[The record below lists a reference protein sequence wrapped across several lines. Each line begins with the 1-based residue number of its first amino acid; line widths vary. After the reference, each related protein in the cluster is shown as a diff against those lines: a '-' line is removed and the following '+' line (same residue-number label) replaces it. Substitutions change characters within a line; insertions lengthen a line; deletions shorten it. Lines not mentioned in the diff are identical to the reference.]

1 MDHPTP
7 DRPTSPPK
15 AHPPKLDDQL
25 CFALYS
31 AGLALTKVYRPI
43 LEALDLTYP
52 QYLAM
57 MALWE
62 RDDITVNALGAQ
74 LRLDSGTL
82 TPLLKRLE
90 GRGMLQRRRD
100 PEDERRVRVVLTETG
115 RALGA
120 QAADIPLAIGK
131 AAGMSRAEAAQER
144 ERLVAL
150 RDRLEAFLADD

>member
-7 DRPTSPPK
+7 DRPPSPHK

-62 RDDITVNALGAQ
+62 RDDITVNALGDQ

-90 GRGMLQRRRD
+90 GRGLLQRRRD
-100 PEDERRVRVVLTETG
+100 PEDERRVRVVLTEAG

-150 RDRLEAFLADD
+150 RDRLEAFLAED

>member
-7 DRPTSPPK
+7 DRPPLPHK

-90 GRGMLQRRRD
+90 GRGLLQRRRD
-100 PEDERRVRVVLTETG
+100 PEDERRVRVVLSEAG

-150 RDRLEAFLADD
+150 RDRLEAFLAED

>member
-1 MDHPTP
+1 MDNLTP
-7 DRPTSPPK
+7 APPS
-15 AHPPKLDDQL
+15 APPKLDEQL

-62 RDDITVNALGAQ
+62 SDDITVNALGAR

-90 GRGMLQRRRD
+90 ARGLLERRRD
-100 PEDERRVRVVLTETG
+100 PEDERRVRVVLTEAG
-115 RALGA
+115 RALGI
-120 QAADIPLAIGK
+120 QAAGIPVAIGK
-131 AAGMSRAEAAQER
+131 AAGMTRADAVEER

-150 RDRLEAFLADD
+150 RDRLEAFLAEE

>member
-1 MDHPTP
+1 MDHPNAK
-7 DRPTSPPK
+7 PPSS
-15 AHPPKLDDQL
+15 PPKLDDQL

-43 LEALDLTYP
+43 LEALGLTYP

-62 RDDITVNALGAQ
+62 RDDISVNALGAQ

-90 GRGMLQRRRD
+90 ARGLIARRRD
-100 PEDERRVRVVLTETG
+100 PEDERRVRVGLTEAG
-115 RALGA
+115 RALGT
-120 QAADIPLAIGK
+120 QAADVPLAIGK
-131 AAGMSRAEAAQER
+131 AAGLSREDAVAER
-144 ERLVAL
+144 ERLIAL
-150 RDRLEAFLADD
+150 RDRLEAFLEQN

>member
-7 DRPTSPPK
+7 DRSTSPPK

-90 GRGMLQRRRD
+90 GRSLLQRRRD
-100 PEDERRVRVVLTETG
+100 PEDERRVRVVLTEAG

-144 ERLVAL
+144 ERLLAL
-150 RDRLEAFLADD
+150 RDRLEAFLAED

>member
-1 MDHPTP
+1 MD
-7 DRPTSPPK
+7 DPTSPLPT
-15 AHPPKLDDQL
+15 ATPSVPPKLDDQL

-43 LEALDLTYP
+43 LEALELTYP

-90 GRGMLQRRRD
+90 ARGLLERRRD
-100 PEDERRVRVVLTETG
+100 ATDERRVRVGLTEAG
-115 RALGA
+115 RALGTRA
-120 QAADIPLAIGK
+120 SEIPLAVGK
-131 AAGMSRAEAAQER
+131 AVGMTGDEARGER
-144 ERLVAL
+144 DRLVAL
-150 RDRLEAFLADD
+150 RDRLEAFLDQD

>member
-43 LEALDLTYP
+43 LDALDLTYP

-90 GRGMLQRRRD
+90 GRDLLQRRRD
-100 PEDERRVRVVLTETG
+100 PEDERRVRVVLTEAG

-150 RDRLEAFLADD
+150 RDRLEAFLAED

>member
-1 MDHPTP
+1 MDHPPP

-90 GRGMLQRRRD
+90 GRGLLQRRRD
-100 PEDERRVRVVLTETG
+100 PEDERRVRVVLTEAG

-131 AAGMSRAEAAQER
+131 AAGMSRAEATQER
-144 ERLVAL
+144 ARLVAL
-150 RDRLEAFLADD
+150 RDRLEAFLAED